1 MGFVVAKILI
11 IKLKQYYTA
20 RLVLPENKK
29 TTKVKIEETSK
40 PISCKMPNFRAAVK
54 PIKDQ
59 SIGTTNKILFTLPS
73 NKSNNPKV
81 KIVVGQGSPNV
92 GVPG

>member
-1 MGFVVAKILI
+1 MFVKILLK
-11 IKLKQYYTA
+11 KLNQYYTA
-20 RLVLPENKK
+20 RFVLPENEII
-29 TTKVKIEETSK
+29 TKVKIEETSK
-40 PISCKMPNFRAAVK
+40 PISCKMPNLIAAVK

-59 SIGTTNKILFTLPS
+59 STGIANKNLFTFPS